1 MGGVADSFFSESDF
15 HRIFAMGILSL
26 VATVVGAVRVGFAMF
41 KPKVATWLMAPASLP
56 VWWPLPLRIT

>member
-1 MGGVADSFFSESDF
+1 MSESDF
-15 HRIFAMGILSL
+15 HWPTGFDFAMGILSL

-41 KPKVATWLMAPASLP
+41 KPKVAMWLTAPASLP